1 MIFQKEQ
8 KYRMKDQES
17 IISGWGDNTVDPLV
31 TIICTTFNHEG
42 FISEALEG
50 FLIQKTTFPFEII
63 VHDDAS
69 TDNTQNIIKDFVEKY
84 PLIVKPILQKKNQ
97 YSNKDVNIWSDF
109 TFPKALGKYIALC
122 EGDDYWIDELK
133 LQKQV
138 DFLENNKE
146 YVITWTD
153 YLSKK
158 GTELLPN
165 DFKETLPSVYT
176 IDFDTIFQPYCTLT
190 LTSVF
195 KKDAVDPLDY
205 KKFKYGKDNT
215 LYALA
220 LCHGKGAFLNFQS
233 GIYRWHSGGVY
244 SLQKPFFQR
253 YSSYL
258 NIREILENIDQA
270 RTKNIQKVE
279 ASLLKASAFEALKL
293 RKKGE
298 FKNMEEPQMAIKE
311 FLKKAGLV
319 LKLKYFWRY
328 IKCNI

>member
-8 KYRMKDQES
+8 KYKMKDQES

-138 DFLENNKE
+138 EFLENNKE

-153 YLSKK
+153 YFTKK
-158 GTELLPN
+158 GTELVPN

-220 LCHGKGAFLNFQS
+220 LCHGKGAFMNFQAAV
-233 GIYRWHSGGVY
+233 YRVHPGGVF
-244 SLQKPFFQR
+244 SLKSTFFQR

-258 NIREILENIDQA
+258 NIKEIYDNIPQA
-270 RTKNIQKVE
+270 RTKNIEKVM

-293 RKKGE
+293 RKTKE
-298 FKNMEEPQMAIKE
+298 FQNLEEPQKAINE
-311 FLKKAGLV
+311 FLDKASLS
-319 LKLKYFWRY
+319 LKFKYLLKY
-328 IKCNI
+328 IKSGF

>member
-8 KYRMKDQES
+8 KYKMEDQES

-69 TDNTQNIIKDFVEKY
+69 TDNTQNIIKNFVEKY

-153 YLSKK
+153 YFTKK
-158 GTELLPN
+158 GNELLPN
-165 DFKETLPSVYT
+165 DFKDTLPSVYT